1 MQKVFP
7 CDDVIMHYSHAP
19 FSKVVVVGKTPKSNF
34 PGETILPLGPWYSL
48 RADKK
53 ERTIIQ
59 PQYTT
64 LKGET
69 LSFWRHFRHCRHRK
83 LSKCLLFTP
92 TFFSVHTSLLT
103 VFVIDQFYKSHN
115 ASVPY
120 PTMHHS
126 EQKCAHFCSEWCIV
140 GYGTDALW
148 DLWISSIGPVPV
160 K

>member
-64 LKGET
+64 LKGKCC
-69 LSFWRHFRHCRHRK
+69 HFDDILVTVGTGSCQNVCYSRLH
-83 LSKCLLFTP
+83 
-92 TFFSVHTSLLT
+92 FFSSH
-103 VFVIDQFYKSHN
+103 VFVDSFCNRPILQIPQCICSISYN
-115 ASVPY
+115 APFRTEMCTFLFWMV
-120 PTMHHS
+120 HCGIWNW
-126 EQKCAHFCSEWCIV
+126 CAV
-140 GYGTDALW
+140 GF
-148 DLWISSIGPVPV
+148 VN
-160 K
+160 